1 MPDGVFSP
9 FWDLPRGGPK
19 SGPRTPFFGIS
30 SLKSV
35 LEHAM
40 TQAFQAPGTRLKVL
54 VVETQAIPI
63 RKEHTLHSFSS
74 FFRNVLAIAEL
85 KSSFVDLLG
94 SAARNAVL
102 AIKLRGKFNFL
113 GLSHRLKSRRRRE
126 RDYVSRVHLI
136 SYPTNSILGL
146 FLYLDQPVTELM
158 H

>member
-1 MPDGVFSP
+1 MGSGPQ
-9 FWDLPRGGPK
+9 FWASSRGGGPK
-19 SGPRTPFFGIS
+19 HPETPIFGIS

-35 LEHAM
+35 LEHVM

-63 RKEHTLHSFSS
+63 RKEHTLRSFST

-85 KSSFVDLLG
+85 KSSFVDLFG

-146 FLYLDQPVTELM
+146 FEYDC
-158 H
+158 